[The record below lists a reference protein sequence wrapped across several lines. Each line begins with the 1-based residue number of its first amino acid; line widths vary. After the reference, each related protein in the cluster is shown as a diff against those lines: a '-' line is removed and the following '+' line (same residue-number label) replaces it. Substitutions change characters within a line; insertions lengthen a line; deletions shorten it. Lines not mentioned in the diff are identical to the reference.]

1 VLVVAIDIK
10 PGSATNPINL
20 DAPGK
25 IPMAILSSATF
36 DAASVDRATITFGRY
51 GTEATVVSTTLSDVN
66 GDKR

>member
-1 VLVVAIDIK
+1 MLVVAIDIK

-25 IPMAILSSATF
+25 IPVAILSSATF

-51 GTEATVVSTTLSDVN
+51 PCQLPLASVSS
-66 GDKR
+66 